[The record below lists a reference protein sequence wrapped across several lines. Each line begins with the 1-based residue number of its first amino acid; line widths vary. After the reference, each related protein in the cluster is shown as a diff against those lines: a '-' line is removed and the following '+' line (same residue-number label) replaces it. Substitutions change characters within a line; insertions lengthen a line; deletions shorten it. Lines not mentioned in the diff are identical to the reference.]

1 MIKTLAKRIKG
12 YVLPSVL
19 TPICMIL
26 EVVFETII
34 PFCMG
39 ALVDNGVNGNGGA
52 GDMNY
57 IVRMG
62 IIMTCLTLGGLVCG
76 ILGGVFGAQASCG
89 FAKNLRRDMYQRI
102 QLFSFSNIDKFSTGS
117 LITRLTTDTTN
128 VQNAYQ
134 MLLRMCFRAPVSMI
148 FAMFMAYTVSS
159 RIANIFLFAVLGLSV
174 VLAAIML
181 MAMKAFSKVFARYDD
196 LNSTIQENVNAI
208 RVVKAFV
215 REDYESEELKTA
227 AGNIYKLFVKAENKV
242 ILNGPVMQLT
252 IFTTMII
259 ISWVGAHMVVTND
272 LSTGDLMTLIT
283 YCLNILANLMMIS
296 FMFVMLTMSSAGA
309 KRISE
314 VLNEEPE
321 IKECDDPVKE
331 VPDGSIEFK
340 NVNFS
345 YKKDAKE
352 FVLKNI
358 NLSISAGETIG
369 IIGGTGSA
377 KTSLVNLINRL
388 YDVNDGSVLVGG
400 VDVRKYNLEVLRDQ
414 VSVVLQKNVLFSGTI
429 YENLRWGD
437 ANASDEE
444 VKNACV
450 IACADDF
457 ISGFPDGYNTKIEQG
472 GTNVSGGQKQRL
484 CIARAILKKPKVLI
498 FDDST
503 SAVDTA
509 TDARIRKALKDT
521 LPGTTKLIIA
531 QRISSVMEADRI
543 IVMEEG
549 EINGFGTHEE
559 LLETNA
565 IYREV
570 FESQTG
576 ANADFDEVKGGEN

>member
-400 VDVRKYNLEVLRDQ
+400 VDVHKYNLEVLRDQ

-457 ISGFPDGYNTKIEQG
+457 ISSFPDGYNTKIEQG

-509 TDARIRKALKDT
+509 TDARIRKALKDA

>member
-102 QLFSFSNIDKFSTGS
+102 QLFSFSNIDKFSIGS

-259 ISWVGAHMVVTND
+259 ISWVGAHMVVSND

-509 TDARIRKALKDT
+509 TDARIRKALKDA

>member
-358 NLSISAGETIG
+358 NLSISAGEMIG